1 MLWRDWSPGF
11 EGSSGAENCKACLR
25 EPENL
30 QAALGYYRCTLG
42 SGPRD
47 AHYDDIQAAG
57 SGELPIPTLYIHGA
71 NDGCIGREVA
81 ESVRV
86 MSPWV
91 QVEIVEGAGHFL
103 QLEKPE
109 EVNSLIINFIT
120 AN

>member
-1 MLWRDWSPGF
+1 
-11 EGSSGAENCKACLR
+11 
-25 EPENL
+25 
-30 QAALGYYRCTLG
+30 
-42 SGPRD
+42 
-47 AHYDDIQAAG
+47 
-57 SGELPIPTLYIHGA
+57 LYIHGA